1 VALKVPVGG
10 DEVEVLAGHLAR
22 LAGDAEERARMGVA
36 ARALADQEHDLGRV
50 ADAYAETL
58 EQAVGGEAVNA
69 AVTAAVAS
77 AAAEVGLEPSGT
89 AVGEIAERM
98 REVGHGR

>member
-1 VALKVPVGG
+1 
-10 DEVEVLAGHLAR
+10 
-22 LAGDAEERARMGVA
+22 MGVA
-36 ARALADQEHDLGRV
+36 ARAFAEQEHDLGRV

-58 EQAVGGEAVNA
+58 ERAAGGEAVNA

-77 AAAEVGLEPSGT
+77 AAAEVGLERSGT
-89 AVGEIAERM
+89 AVGEIAERL